1 MSHKAYGLMKRL
13 GNRSLRKKIQEII
26 RPNEVASRFIEMEK
40 IQIYKDHS
48 RTIKAELRK
57 KKKHLQ

>member
-1 MSHKAYGLMKRL
+1 MKRL

-57 KKKHLQ
+57 KKHLQ